1 MHIFHRHR
9 QGPDDLWVQCG
20 GCHQLIYRR
29 EFENNLQT
37 CAKCRHHARLG
48 ARERIATLADPD
60 SWSEEDRGLVPGD
73 PLRFVSLGQSYPEKV
88 AETQNKTGLDE
99 AILTGRAAIDGAPV
113 RLAVCDFDFLGASMG
128 SVVGEKVARAAER
141 SAEDRL
147 PLVLVS
153 ASGGARMHEGIYS
166 LMQMAKTAAAI
177 ARLGHARVPFVSI
190 LTDPT
195 TGGVTASFA
204 SLGDVIFAEPG
215 ALIGFAGPRVIEQ
228 TTKQRL
234 PSDAQRPEF
243 LLKHGMIDAVVPRR
257 ELRTVLSR
265 ILRLFARG
273 ICPEPKTRGRKKAP
287 TRQPASNLS
296 NLLRESGPG
305 APAADP
311 WSTVQLARNTNR
323 PFTLDY
329 VGMVFGEFLELRGD
343 RQYADDAAIV
353 GGFASLDGRT
363 VAVVGHQKGRTTQ
376 DRLDRRFGMA
386 RPEGYRKALRI
397 MKQAEK
403 FGFPVVTFI
412 DTPGAD
418 PSLEAEERGQAWA
431 IAQNLAEMVEL
442 RVPTVALVIGEGGS
456 GGALAIGVA
465 DRLLMLEN
473 ATYSVVSPEGCAS
486 ILWNDAALAPQAA
499 AAMRLT
505 AWDLREAGIADA
517 VVPEPEGGAHQD
529 YAQAGSAVRQAVGQA
544 LMDLDTQFGSGADLD
559 VSRLLAARFEKYRR
573 VGVFSGPEP
582 GM

>member
-9 QGPDDLWVQCG
+9 HGPDDLWVQCA
-20 GCHQLIYRR
+20 GCQQLIYRR

-37 CAKCRHHARLG
+37 CSKCGHHARLS
-48 ARERIATLADPD
+48 ATERIATLADPD
-60 SWSEEDRGLVPGD
+60 TWIEEDRGLVPGD
-73 PLRFVSLGQSYPEKV
+73 PLQFVSLGQDYRSKV
-88 AETQNKTGLDE
+88 AETQEKTGLDE
-99 AILTGRAAIDGAPV
+99 AILAGRAQLEGTPI
-113 RLAVCDFDFLGASMG
+113 RLAACDFGFLGASMG

-141 SAEDRL
+141 SADDRL
-147 PLVLVS
+147 PLILVS
-153 ASGGARMHEGIYS
+153 SSGGARMHEGIYS
-166 LMQMAKTAAAI
+166 LMQMAKTSAAI
-177 ARLGHARVPFVSI
+177 AHLGHSRVPFISI

-204 SLGDVIFAEPG
+204 SLGDVILAEPG

-228 TTKQRL
+228 TTKQKL
-234 PSDAQRPEF
+234 PPDAQRPEF
-243 LLKHGMIDAVVPRR
+243 LLKHGMIDGIVHRR
-257 ELRTVLSR
+257 ELRTVLAKL
-265 ILRLFARG
+265 LRLFA
-273 ICPEPKTRGRKKAP
+273 CAPCAQPKPRARKKALSQQPPSDLLGAARHP
-287 TRQPASNLS
+287 TTPT
-296 NLLRESGPG
+296 G
-305 APAADP
+305 DP
-311 WSTVQLARNTNR
+311 WSVVQLARNPNR

-329 VGMVFGEFLELRGD
+329 VGMVFPEFFELHGD
-343 RQYADDAAIV
+343 RQYADDSAIV
-353 GGFASLDGRT
+353 GGLASLDGRT

-376 DRLDRRFGMA
+376 DRLERRFGMA

-397 MKQAEK
+397 MQHAEK
-403 FGFPVVTFI
+403 FGLPIVTFI

-431 IAQNLAEMVEL
+431 IAQNLAQMVEL

-505 AWDLREAGIADA
+505 AWDLKAAGIADA
-517 VVPEPEGGAHQD
+517 VVPEPEGGAHED
-529 YAQAGSAVRQAVGQA
+529 YAQAGSAVRQALMQA
-544 LMDLDTQFGSGADLD
+544 LTELDSEFGRGQSLD
-559 VSRLLAARFEKYRR
+559 APALRAARFEKYRR
-573 VGVFSGPEP
+573 VGVILESA
-582 GM
+582 